1 VIVYAWKG
9 RLPGGPVQTG
19 ELKATSLDEAV
30 AQLRRRRIIALQ
42 VRPKAQPGGGLRLRL
57 RLRGPSVKGKDL
69 AVFTRQ
75 FSTMVNAGLPL
86 VQCLDILSRQTENL
100 HFRRLISRVTTNVEG
115 GATLAEA
122 LGKSPEAFDSLF
134 VNMVSA
140 GEAGGI
146 LDEIL
151 MRLATHIEKAEA
163 LRRKVKSAMTYP
175 AVVFVVASLA
185 SLFMLLFIIPVF
197 GRIFADF
204 GSQLPL
210 PTRIVVGLSELI
222 QHAWWAFGAIIAG
235 AIFILRRYYRTSGG
249 RRRIDAFMLRAPLFG
264 DILRKA
270 AIARFSRTLG
280 TLISSGVPLLTGLD
294 VTARTAGNRVLE
306 DAVMATKASIR
317 EGETF
322 AGPLRESRVF
332 PPMVVQMI
340 AVGEETGALDA
351 MLEKIASFY
360 DEEVTTAV
368 DSLTSIIEPVLM
380 VFMGGMVGG
389 MVIAMYLPMFK
400 LVNVVAGGH

>member
-1 VIVYAWKG
+1 
-9 RLPGGPVQTG
+9 
-19 ELKATSLDEAV
+19 LKATSLDEAV

-42 VRPKAQPGGGLRLRL
+42 VRPKAQTGSRFH
-57 RLRGPSVKGKDL
+57 LRGPSIKGKDL

-86 VQCLDILSRQTENL
+86 VQCLDILSRQTENPQ
-100 HFRRLISRVTTNVEG
+100 FRPLISRVTSNVEG

-122 LGKSPEAFDSLF
+122 LAKSPEAFDSLF
-134 VNMVSA
+134 INMVSA

-151 MRLATHIEKAEA
+151 MRLATHIEKAEV
-163 LRRKVKSAMTYP
+163 LRRKVKGAMTYP
-175 AVVFVVASLA
+175 AVVFVVATLA
-185 SLFMLLFIIPVF
+185 SVFMLLFIIPVF
-197 GRIFADF
+197 GKIFADF
-204 GSQLPL
+204 GGQLPL
-210 PTRIVVGLSELI
+210 PTRIVVGMSQLL
-222 QHAWWAFGAIIAG
+222 QHAWWAMAGAIAG
-235 AIFILRRYYRTSGG
+235 AVVVLKRYYHTPGG
-249 RRRIDAFMLRAPLFG
+249 RRRIDAFMLRAPIFG

-322 AGPLRESRVF
+322 AGPLRDSGVF

-360 DEEVTTAV
+360 DEEVNTAV

-400 LVNVVAGGH
+400 LVNVVSGGH